1 MIDHS
6 PEQHSWRLQGAV
18 YGTAFFNGTVQS
30 MATMVTALL
39 VGGLIGTGLPFLI
52 ALVLASRQILTVTM
66 SIYGG
71 ALMDHFGT
79 RRIVIVFGLIG
90 GVAAAL
96 YPVLPAVFGPA
107 PLSGGGA
114 AMSWLFVAAIIMLQM
129 VSGYAEGT
137 SWIGSQTMVGTLLK
151 GHPVY
156 AGRMTFTA
164 RIGGILGPLAI
175 GGAWDGWGAW
185 GGFGFLAVWIFCG
198 TVAAMFLPKTENGIS
213 PGAEGAAEAAVADGA
228 GSAEIRPRASDYAAT
243 LRLLLFPAIAMVI
256 IITMLRQT
264 GSGVQ
269 SSFYVVWLD
278 NEIGL
283 SGTLIGALLGASS
296 AAAAI
301 AALAT
306 GPLVRRFADH
316 WLLVSMIGLSIV
328 AIAVTPLLGD
338 IYVLLLIA
346 ICARGLGQGLN
357 LPLMIT
363 ILARSVSADL
373 HGRVTALRISFN
385 RLGGAA
391 VPLIMGALA
400 EIVGIAN
407 SFYIVGAAG
416 IVMLGLLSL
425 WIAKSPAFRPADP
438 TDR

>member
-1 MIDHS
+1 
-6 PEQHSWRLQGAV
+6 
-18 YGTAFFNGTVQS
+18 
-30 MATMVTALL
+30 
-39 VGGLIGTGLPFLI
+39 
-52 ALVLASRQILTVTM
+52 
-66 SIYGG
+66 
-71 ALMDHFGT
+71 
-79 RRIVIVFGLIG
+79 
-90 GVAAAL
+90 
-96 YPVLPAVFGPA
+96 
-107 PLSGGGA
+107 
-114 AMSWLFVAAIIMLQM
+114 MSWLFVAAIIVLQM

-137 SWIGSQTMVGTLLK
+137 AWIGSQTMVGTLLK

-175 GGAWDGWGAW
+175 GGVWDGWGAW
-185 GGFGFLAVWIFCG
+185 GGFGFLAVWILCG
-198 TVAAMFLPKTENGIS
+198 TVAAMFLPKTGNGIP
-213 PGAEGAAEAAVADGA
+213 PGAEGAAEAAVTDGA

-338 IYVLLLIA
+338 IYALLLIA

-357 LPLMIT
+357 LPLMII

-385 RLGGAA
+385 RLGGAV

-407 SFYIVGAAG
+407 SFYIIGAVG

-425 WIAKSPAFRPADP
+425 WIAMSPAFRPASS
-438 TDR
+438 

>member
-1 MIDHS
+1 MTDS
-6 PEQHSWRLQGAV
+6 PEQYSWRLQGAV

-30 MATMVTALL
+30 MAAMVTALL
-39 VGGLIGTGLPFLI
+39 VGGLIGTELPFLI
-52 ALVLASRQILTVTM
+52 ALILASRQILAVTM

-79 RRIVIVFGLIG
+79 RRIVIVFGLLG
-90 GVAAAL
+90 VVAAAL
-96 YPVLPAVFGPA
+96 YPVLPAVFGFA
-107 PLSGGGA
+107 PFGEGA
-114 AMSWLFVAAIIMLQM
+114 AALSWLFVAAIILLQM
-129 VSGYAEGT
+129 ISGYAEGT
-137 SWIGSQTMVGTLLK
+137 SWIGSQTLVGKLLK

-175 GGAWDGWGAW
+175 GAAWDGWGAW
-185 GGFGFLAVWIFCG
+185 GGFGFLSVWILCG
-198 TVAAMFLPKTENGIS
+198 TAAAVFLPKTENGI
-213 PGAEGAAEAAVADGA
+213 PEGAEAAGRAVAARA
-228 GSAEIRPRASDYAAT
+228 GSAEIRPQASDYAAT
-243 LRLLLFPAIAMVI
+243 LRLLLFPAVAMVI
-256 IITMLRQT
+256 MITMLRQT

-296 AAAAI
+296 GAAAV

-328 AIAVTPLLGD
+328 CIAVTPALGD
-338 IYVLLLIA
+338 IYVLLLIV

-357 LPLMIT
+357 LPLMII
-363 ILARSVSADL
+363 ILARTVSADL

-385 RLGGAA
+385 RLGGAV

-407 SFYIVGAAG
+407 SFYIVGAVG
-416 IVMLGLLSL
+416 IAMLGLLSL
-425 WIAKSPAFRPADP
+425 WIAMSPAFRPAD
-438 TDR
+438 R

>member
-1 MIDHS
+1 
-6 PEQHSWRLQGAV
+6 
-18 YGTAFFNGTVQS
+18 
-30 MATMVTALL
+30 
-39 VGGLIGTGLPFLI
+39 
-52 ALVLASRQILTVTM
+52 
-66 SIYGG
+66 
-71 ALMDHFGT
+71 
-79 RRIVIVFGLIG
+79 
-90 GVAAAL
+90 
-96 YPVLPAVFGPA
+96 
-107 PLSGGGA
+107 
-114 AMSWLFVAAIIMLQM
+114 M

-164 RIGGILGPLAI
+164 RIGGIVGPLAI

-185 GGFGFLAVWIFCG
+185 GGFGFLSAWILCG
-198 TVAAMFLPKTENGIS
+198 TVAAMFLPKTENGIV
-213 PGAEGAAEAAVADGA
+213 PGVAGAAEAAADRA
-228 GSAEIRPRASDYAAT
+228 GSTEIRPRASDYAAT

-269 SSFYVVWLD
+269 SSFYVVWLN

-296 AAAAI
+296 AVAAL

-316 WLLVSMIGLSIV
+316 WVLVSMIGLSII
-328 AIAVTPLLGD
+328 AIAVTPALGD

-385 RLGGAA
+385 RLGGAL

-407 SFYIVGAAG
+407 SFYIIGAVGL
-416 IVMLGLLSL
+416 VMLALLSL
-425 WIAKSPAFRPADP
+425 WIATSPAFRPAD
-438 TDR
+438 R